1 MQGDFWRIA
10 NANIRVILK
19 VCKKL
24 LVIFVMNHLPKSEAK
39 TMKKQAARYTSIDLT

>member
-1 MQGDFWRIA
+1 MESDFWRIA
-10 NANIRVILK
+10 DANIRSLK